1 MASSTPSANTAQ
13 RAPGR
18 PLDDGAIQ
26 NSQDSTAEPTKG
38 TADNSAL
45 PNGHRTVPRIIDG
58 PQQDAGDDDDPP
70 APFPPYREP
79 DETGGRED
87 VESHGHNPLHIST
100 QDDST
105 PLSTADE
112 GATQSEST
120 AGPIA
125 AIAAEPTHETIA
137 DPPSPPLQ
145 TSEQTSEQA
154 PETVQEAEPEPFVQP
169 TPLSPLASP
178 PAPPPP
184 YWTHSRDGS
193 QGNNTSLDVGR
204 PATAA
209 ASTGRTN
216 AETSFFSAPFFRR
229 LDTSSRSQGTASSIS
244 SATQRPS
251 TSSTNPSSLYIG
263 SRGTAA
269 STGNVQTSY
278 QGHHRRDTSSSTLD
292 GNVNLITLQDNEAA
306 EDDGYGSSSG
316 WQYNGATPATGA
328 PASSSS
334 ALLSPTASA
343 LRHPGPP
350 PGNTG
355 SGNTSPLAAPRTTNH
370 SPKNINYNRC
380 WARRVDVT
388 DHVVIGAGNS
398 STMVAHPRLGAFVVW
413 TIRVQTLEGSSGNP
427 YYANNGN
434 APRSPNNASSPSSSS
449 SAGHSFCIYKRY
461 SEFDALRRRLL
472 ASFPQARGGGALPP
486 LPPKS
491 VLGKFRPDFLEKR
504 RLGLQYFLN
513 CILLNPE
520 FAGSPVLKEFL
531 FS

>member
-13 RAPGR
+13 RAPGQ

-26 NSQDSTAEPTKG
+26 NSQDSTAEPKKG
-38 TADNSAL
+38 TAGNSAL

-58 PQQDAGDDDDPP
+58 PQPDADEDDDPP

-79 DETGGRED
+79 DETGGHED
-87 VESHGHNPLHIST
+87 VESHDHDPLHISA
-100 QDDST
+100 QGDST

-112 GATQSEST
+112 GATHSEST
-120 AGPIA
+120 AEPIA

-137 DPPSPPLQ
+137 VPLSPPLQ

-154 PETVQEAEPEPFVQP
+154 SEPVQEAEPEPFVQP

-216 AETSFFSAPFFRR
+216 AEISFSAPFFRR

-263 SRGTAA
+263 SRGAA
-269 STGNVQTSY
+269 ATGNGRTSY

-306 EDDGYGSSSG
+306 EDDGYGSSGG
-316 WQYNGATPATGA
+316 WQYNGATPAAGA

-334 ALLSPTASA
+334 ALLSPAASA

-350 PGNTG
+350 PGNSG

-370 SPKNINYNRC
+370 PPKNVNYNRC

-427 YYANNGN
+427 YFANNGN
-434 APRSPNNASSPSSSS
+434 APTPRSPNNASSPSPSS

-461 SEFDALRRRLL
+461 SEFDTLRRRLL